1 MEVILSYVVTQTLEY
16 DATGLLCPLPVLRA
30 NRKMREL
37 SAGDLL
43 KVRAT
48 DPAAEQ
54 DFPAYCRQTGHELV
68 STSREGEV
76 LVFVIRKR

>member
-1 MEVILSYVVTQTLEY
+1 MTSSLDY

-37 SAGDLL
+37 DAGGLL
-43 KVRAT
+43 TVRAT

-68 STSREGEV
+68 SATREGDV
-76 LVFVIRKR
+76 LVFVIRKKA

>member
-1 MEVILSYVVTQTLEY
+1 MTDSAEY

-30 NRKMREL
+30 TRKLRQL
-37 SAGDLL
+37 PLGGLL
-43 KVRAT
+43 TVRAT

-68 STSREGEV
+68 ETRRDGDV

>member
-1 MEVILSYVVTQTLEY
+1 MTDSIDY

-30 NRKMREL
+30 NRKLREL
-37 SAGDLL
+37 PVGGLL
-43 KVRAT
+43 TVRAT

-54 DFPAYCRQTGHELV
+54 DFPAFCKQTGHELIEV
-68 STSREGEV
+68 RRDGEV

>member
-1 MEVILSYVVTQTLEY
+1 MTDTLEY

-30 NRKMREL
+30 NRKLREL
-37 SAGDLL
+37 PVGGVLT
-43 KVRAT
+43 VRAT

-54 DFPAYCRQTGHELV
+54 DFAAYCKQTGHELV
-68 STSREGEV
+68 SSKGEGEV